1 MSVFSS
7 NPSTLALAT
16 EQSDVNN
23 DRVTLFEIEVL
34 EIIRS
39 TLDRHIVRNNGT
51 ENPRC
56 PNNTEIYNQ
65 IIKDL
70 NN

>member
-7 NPSTLALAT
+7 NPSTLALQT

-23 DRVTLFEIEVL
+23 DRASLYEIEVL
-34 EIIRS
+34 EIVRS
-39 TLDRHIVRNNGT
+39 TLDRHVARNKDI

-56 PNNTEIYNQ
+56 PNNTEIW
-65 IIKDL
+65 
-70 NN
+70 